1 MRSRSRGERGIATR
15 RSGARLGRLAD
26 AAPLTRGFS
35 SLALCGTDPRP
46 VSLCVVKDTVI
57 RCVRACVPMR
67 VSLMS
72 RLSMGDL
79 SRPLNCF
86 SCPYLFMVLHGRPL
100 TATFK
105 GTRPFG
111 AVSPTRRMRVTPPPR
126 LAARPPPRPTGDRG
140 LDRRVAGLG
149 AAWRRR
155 RAKAFPAR
163 LLTHSRTPRPF
174 PHRPPRFFFAKGHI
188 RPGLLRAPAVRRPR
202 HPRRYCGTG
211 PRFPVASEKKP
222 SPQPSAQPSPQ
233 RRASIRSA
241 SKRDEACV
249 AAMTAG
255 RDTRAALAGVRGPRR
270 RLVAWPDGP
279 SPSPRPTPQ

>member
-202 HPRRYCGTG
+202 HPRRYCGAA
-211 PRFPVASEKKP
+211 PRFPVASVA
-222 SPQPSAQPSPQ
+222 QRSASL
-233 RRASIRSA
+233 RSA
-241 SKRDEACV
+241 SKRGEACV

-255 RDTRAALAGVRGPRR
+255 RGYAGRTSGRARPEAASCRMAGRA
-270 RLVAWPDGP
+270 VAIS
-279 SPSPRPTPQ
+279 SPYAAVAQ